1 MALEVSKSIPPP
13 TVEKFYNVKLHIKG
27 PPHVIIEQQTSNKS
41 GCLWLLCELD
51 GLDSTEVN
59 LTWSQNGQSIPE
71 TTSSLHLCKPDWSEG
86 DTFTCNISQ
95 SSNYTGLSANITI
108 TQTHS
113 RVDNKANSLIM
124 ICVGVFAGTVAL
136 ICLVICIYKCKK
148 ADSRDGSIVYT
159 NKVYENFSFSTTGQ
173 QTQRNAT
180 PHAHEQCIYEN

>member
-1 MALEVSKSIPPP
+1 MLRTSKQCMEAHLPCTSELYANATFTVIWRRNGALSKVIPPP
-13 TVEKFYNVKLHIKG
+13 TVEKFYKVKLHIEG

-113 RVDNKANSLIM
+113 RVVCQAVSLVLISVGTLTGTLTLNS
-124 ICVGVFAGTVAL
+124 AL
-136 ICLVICIYKCKK
+136 FFKWRSPKRKPNGHRHV
-148 ADSRDGSIVYT
+148 
-159 NKVYENFSFSTTGQ
+159 
-173 QTQRNAT
+173 
-180 PHAHEQCIYEN
+180 H